1 MSQSRSNDEPVAL
14 FAHWG
19 VERWRAEAERLGLE
33 DAALRA
39 RVGELEGQVAAL
51 MDRVATLSRLAF
63 GKSSEKKPK
72 RAGSEP
78 SEGEKTA
85 DDSDA
90 TRRRGQRP
98 GSAGHG
104 RRDYSHLPTTEVLH
118 DVPAPERAC
127 PRCGAGYVP
136 FGEECCEQLHWEVN
150 VSRIVHRYPT
160 YRRACRC
167 PVRAVLVAAGVA
179 KPIPKGRFTAGF
191 LARLVTEKFV
201 LGRPV
206 HRIAAALALQGC
218 EVAEGAVA
226 GVLTA
231 VSALLMAPLAA
242 AITERNAAAGH
253 AHVDERSWQVFEAV
267 EGKAN
272 NRWWLWVFV
281 GSDSTVFQIARSR
294 STAVA
299 AEHFG
304 IDPDADT
311 LAESRQLLISSDFFR
326 RLPVAGPHR
335 GDRPVVLLGT
345 HPPVLHPGR

>member
-1 MSQSRSNDEPVAL
+1 MSAGSCTATRPTGGPADARYVQCWSLLRSRS
-14 FAHWG
+14 
-19 VERWRAEAERLGLE
+19 RSQ
-33 DAALRA
+33 
-39 RVGELEGQVAAL
+39 RV
-51 MDRVATLSRLAF
+51 
-63 GKSSEKKPK
+63 
-72 RAGSEP
+72 
-78 SEGEKTA
+78 
-85 DDSDA
+85 
-90 TRRRGQRP
+90 
-98 GSAGHG
+98 
-104 RRDYSHLPTTEVLH
+104 
-118 DVPAPERAC
+118 
-127 PRCGAGYVP
+127 
-136 FGEECCEQLHWEVN
+136 
-150 VSRIVHRYPT
+150 
-160 YRRACRC
+160 
-167 PVRAVLVAAGVA
+167 
-179 KPIPKGRFTAGF
+179 RFTAGF
-191 LARLVTEKFV
+191 LARLVTEKLV

-206 HRIAAALALQGC
+206 HRIAAALAWQGC
-218 EVAEGAVA
+218 EVAEGTVA

-231 VSALLMAPLAA
+231 VSALLAPLAA

-304 IDPDADT
+304 IDLDADT
-311 LAESRQLLISSDFFR
+311 LAEGRQLLIGSDFFR